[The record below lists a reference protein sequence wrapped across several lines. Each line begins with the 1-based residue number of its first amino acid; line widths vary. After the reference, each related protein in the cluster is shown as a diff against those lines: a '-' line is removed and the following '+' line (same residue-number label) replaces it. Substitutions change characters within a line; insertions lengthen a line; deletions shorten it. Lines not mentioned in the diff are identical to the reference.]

1 MHLAEMRCSLEIPL
15 GVRSEDIMKSLELGH
30 GYKWTILIRSPLLV
44 AHGNPTLGNMPE
56 LLMTGNR
63 SLVIAGEDPV
73 YIDRLRKV
81 LNMLQRHSQRF
92 VTKKEEIQ
100 YG

>member
-1 MHLAEMRCSLEIPL
+1 MHPPEMRYSLEIPN
-15 GVRSEDIMKSLELGH
+15 GVKSEDIMRSLELGH

-73 YIDRLRKV
+73 YVDRLRKI
-81 LNMLQRHSQRF
+81 LNMLQRYSLNFIMR
-92 VTKKEEIQ
+92 KEEVEH
-100 YG
+100 G